1 MAARAVVHALLAK
14 ADVLIENFR
23 PGVMQRLGLDD
34 DDLALR
40 FPQRI
45 RLSITGFGADGPHAA
60 DKAYDAVIQAIGGV
74 AG

>member
-1 MAARAVVHALLAK
+1 MVHALPAQ

-34 DDLALR
+34 DDLAQR
-40 FPQRI
+40 FRQRI
-45 RLSITGFGADGPHAA
+45 RLSITGFGADGLRAA